1 MLNHYLQ
8 TSNPFPPSHIPDI
21 ITVMSIIDFLY
32 SGIAVIAI
40 IGYTPQI
47 IKLWQSDNDSKDV
60 SILTW
65 LIWMGTW
72 VISLLYGI
80 FELEDLKFCIVAVIN
95 LFGHSAVIGLTLRNR
110 NRFKSSAQTP
120 ES

>member
-1 MLNHYLQ
+1 
-8 TSNPFPPSHIPDI
+8 
-21 ITVMSIIDFLY
+21 MSIIDFLY

-47 IKLWQSDNDSKDV
+47 IKLWKSNTDSKDV
-60 SILTW
+60 SLLTW

-72 VISLLYGI
+72 VISLFYGI
-80 FELEDLKFCIVAVIN
+80 LELQDLKFCIVAIIN
-95 LFGHSAVIGLTLRNR
+95 LIGHVFIIGLTLRNR
-110 NRFKSSAQTP
+110 LRDKAQTP